1 MKIRYFE
8 KRGQI
13 WLDFRDSSGARKRVP
28 SGVSTE
34 AEAAKLAPA
43 LIARME
49 VKAAEPV
56 ASPKSPAKA
65 TTPTTGWTIAT
76 AYREGLRT
84 RAQWM
89 QARDP
94 GDLETRY
101 KGLTAYW
108 GGDCDLGRC
117 TRDAVLTWRE
127 AMMKAPG
134 KRKDTTL
141 SPSTINHRLSMLSTL
156 LEVAN
161 LPPHTVKHLSTKGS
175 LRTRRV
181 RGDELQAVHAW
192 LLANHTRPGAL
203 DMADLLRF
211 ALLTASRPKELG
223 HMQWS
228 DVYFDRRVVLLRI
241 TKTADPREVPLTD
254 EAERLLQRRKELGK
268 ATPFGDL
275 KHDRRVALW
284 AAAREALGLA
294 DDHEFVFYVATRHE
308 GLSRLADEGANE
320 FQVRALA
327 GHANI
332 ATSSRYVKP
341 SANAIRALVERASV
355 TGTSPKGDGC

>member
-1 MKIRYFE
+1 MKVRYFE

-13 WLDFRDSSGARKRVP
+13 WLDFKTSNGDRKRVP
-28 SGVSTE
+28 SGATTE
-34 AEAAKLAPA
+34 AEAEKLAPA
-43 LIARME
+43 IIARME
-49 VKAAEPV
+49 RESSEPV
-56 ASPKSPAKA
+56 AAPKVPAKA
-65 TTPTTGWTIAT
+65 TAPATGWTIQR

-84 RAQWM
+84 REQWM

-108 GGDCDLGRC
+108 GEDCDLGRC

-175 LRTRRV
+175 GRTRRA
-181 RGDELQAVHAW
+181 REDELQAVHAW
-192 LLANHTRPGAL
+192 LLANHHRPGAL
-203 DMADLLRF
+203 DVADLL
-211 ALLTASRPKELG
+211 LMGTQTAARPSEMLRLA
-223 HMQWS
+223 WA
-228 DVYFDRRVVLLRI
+228 DVYFDRRVALLRE
-241 TKTADPREVPLTD
+241 TKTSTPREVPLTD
-254 EAERLLQRRKELGK
+254 AVTRLLERRKGLGLP
-268 ATPFGDL
+268 TPFAGL
-275 KHDRRVALW
+275 TQDRYVALW
-284 AAAREALGLA
+284 AAARKAIGLA

-332 ATSSRYVKP
+332 ATSNRYVKP
-341 SANAIRALVERASV
+341 NMASIRALVERASV
-355 TGTSPKGDGC
+355 PQPSQMGDG

>member
-1 MKIRYFE
+1 MKVRYFE

-13 WLDFRDSSGARKRVP
+13 WLDFKDSTGARKRVP
-28 SGVSTE
+28 SGVATE

-49 VKAAEPV
+49 ARPDAASV
-56 ASPKSPAKA
+56 APKSPAKA
-65 TTPTTGWTIAT
+65 TTPTTGWTIES

-84 RAQWM
+84 REKWI

-101 KGLTAYW
+101 KGLVEYW
-108 GGDCDLGRC
+108 GAACDLGRC
-117 TRDAVLTWRE
+117 TRDNVLTWRG
-127 AMMKAPG
+127 AMLKAPG
-134 KRKDTTL
+134 KRKGTTL

-161 LPPHTVKHLSTKGS
+161 LPPHMVKHLSTKDS
-175 LRTRRV
+175 RRTRRV

-203 DMADLLRF
+203 DMADLIRF
-211 ALLTASRPKELG
+211 ALLTAARPKELG
-223 HMQWS
+223 HMLWA
-228 DVYFDRRVVLLRI
+228 DVYFDRRVALLRI
-241 TKTADPREVPLTD
+241 TKTAEPREVPLTE
-254 EAERLLQRRKELGK
+254 EAERLLQRRKDLGK

-284 AAAREALGLA
+284 AAAREALGLG

-341 SANAIRALVERASV
+341 SADAIRALVERATV
-355 TGTSPKGDGC
+355 TGASTGRNGC